1 MEAKTIFLF
10 ITLLLLTGYGFL
22 IANVDRANIINNWST
37 RRCEIPIMFASFFFK
52 PEFDSRTNS
61 EFAVANFEFCMK
73 SYVESFMAIVMAPVN
88 AVIGKQ
94 FNVASSSVDMMNTIR
109 TIASN
114 LFKTFSVYLEQY
126 YRRFNATVFE
136 ISKIVQFLRM
146 AMKRISGIMMT
157 MVYSGI
163 TLFNAILNAIQF
175 VIKVILI
182 VCGIMILLMIILFF
196 ILFPVIPIILYT
208 LSIIIKTV
216 LSLSG
221 IIEPGVADEAQSK
234 KGGFCFAEW
243 SEMTIIK
250 DGQPIRTPIQSVKV
264 GDKIPGGHITA
275 VIHMD
280 GTNVELYR
288 IGSVYVSGTHLI
300 KGTDGIWKLVSEDE
314 RAVKTTMHSNTL
326 YCFNT
331 TTNIIEMN
339 GLQFRDWEEI
349 ANNDENGQIIWN
361 YNISSILNEGKSY
374 QLWKD
379 NLKNYVNMALVSKEV
394 GVKCKHGFVPIKD
407 ITIGDYIV
415 DHIGIERKVLGI
427 IQGEVEVDKNNLEQG
442 WITEL
447 YELVDNIWIKGKAT
461 VCPGID
467 ITEGMALI
475 TENGECIIWD
485 SVAKKEKRV
494 RDFTEIGYNSIHKT
508 YSYIDAR
515 LRIKE

>member
-1 MEAKTIFLF
+1 MEGKTILLF
-10 ITLLLLTGYGFL
+10 ITLLLLTGFGIL
-22 IANVDRANIINNWST
+22 ISKVDRADIVNNWTT
-37 RRCEIPIMFASFFFK
+37 RRCEIPIMFASYFFK
-52 PEFDSRTNS
+52 PESDSRTNS
-61 EFAVANFEFCMK
+61 EFAGANFEFCMK
-73 SYVESFMAIVMAPVN
+73 TYVDTFMASMMVPVN
-88 AVIGKQ
+88 AIIGKQ
-94 FNVASSSVDMMNTIR
+94 LNVASSSVDMMNTIR

-136 ISKIVQFLRM
+136 ISKAVQFLRM

-163 TLFNAILNAIQF
+163 TLFNAILNTIQF
-175 VIKVILI
+175 IIKVILI

-221 IIEPGVADEAQSK
+221 IIDPGVADEAQSK

-243 SEMTIIK
+243 SEMIIIK
-250 DGQPIRTPIQSVKV
+250 DGQPVKTPIHSVKV
-264 GDKIPGGHITA
+264 GDEIPGGHITA

-280 GTNVELYR
+280 GENVDLYR
-288 IGSVYVSGTHLI
+288 IGSIYVSGTHLI
-300 KGTDGIWKLVSEDE
+300 KGTNGVWKLVSEDN
-314 RAVKTTMHSNTL
+314 RAVKTLAQSKTV

-394 GVKCKHGFVPIKD
+394 GIKCKHGFIPIKD
-407 ITIGDYIV
+407 ISIGDYIV
-415 DHIGIERKVLGI
+415 DHEGLPHKVLGVI
-427 IQGEVEVDKNNLEQG
+427 WGEVEADKEQLEQG
-442 WITEL
+442 WVTEL
-447 YELVDNIWIKGKAT
+447 YELVDNIWVKGKST
-461 VCPGID
+461 VYPGVD
-467 ITEGMALI
+467 ITEGMSLI

-485 SVAKKEKRV
+485 SVMKKEKRI
-494 RDFTEIGYNSIHKT
+494 RDFTEIGYNCIYKT